1 MSERGFTLIEV
12 LVASVLVVVALLGAA
27 TMSLTASSQV
37 NRGAQETLAV
47 SMGEQRLEFLKNQAY
62 ASANLAAGT
71 TTQTLTGDF
80 LGYVRTT
87 TITDNVPQANVK
99 SIVIVTTTPSG
110 MSCTIT
116 GLVANDP

>member
-27 TMSLTASSQV
+27 TMTLTASAQV

-47 SMGEQRLEFLKNQAY
+47 SMGEQRLEFLKNQGY
-62 ASANLAAGT
+62 TSGNLAAGT
-71 TTQTLTGDF
+71 TTETLTGDF
-80 LGYVRTT
+80 AGYVRTT

-99 SIVIVTTTPSG
+99 RIVIATTTPSG

-116 GLVANDP
+116 GLIAND